1 MSSLVESTYHFKS
14 RCTEVGLSRETLRA
28 FADHGIDTLSKLA
41 YSCGQPGSPLPQTEF
56 DDFVANLIP
65 SALLG
70 EKGSVKRLLFE
81 SQALLLN
88 DLREQVT
95 QPDKWSTK
103 DVPTVER
110 QKRMEAVKASIPG
123 VVVEGPLE
131 PSHGLLNAA
140 CRMEREGQPRY
151 IAPEQCGTRM
161 YEIQNV
167 KAQSKVLSLEEGK
180 LAISEEKGLPEV
192 ACGSALLLQEALKR
206 RGVALQFAG
215 VASFLAHEKYIQKL
229 FAHMGREPPPGHART
244 SVHQLLTADKHVWT
258 KMIEDEVSAKRGPDG
273 RYPVDDAL
281 LPALQS
287 YDVTVCLLPREA
299 ARENKK
305 RPPPKKFAQDRD
317 PKIPKGDPSKGK
329 GKHSVPE
336 AIRKLGGHAQTPD
349 KKRICFSRNLPCGCT
364 LDPCPRGLHVC
375 ALCFSPDHGLQE
387 CPKKAK

>member
-1 MSSLVESTYHFKS
+1 MIS
-14 RCTEVGLSRETLRA
+14 
-28 FADHGIDTLSKLA
+28 
-41 YSCGQPGSPLPQTEF
+41 
-56 DDFVANLIP
+56 
-65 SALLG
+65 
-70 EKGSVKRLLFE
+70 
-81 SQALLLN
+81 
-88 DLREQVT
+88 

-140 CRMEREGQPRY
+140 CRMEREGQLRY

-167 KAQSKVLSLEEGK
+167 KAQSKILSLEEGK
-180 LAISEEKGLPEV
+180 LAISEEKGLPEI

-281 LPALQS
+281 LPALHKIATRQS
-287 YDVTVCLLPREA
+287 R
-299 ARENKK
+299 K
-305 RPPPKKFAQDRD
+305 
-317 PKIPKGDPSKGK
+317 
-329 GKHSVPE
+329 

-349 KKRICFSRNLPCGCT
+349 KKRICFSRNLPCEVRWAPHRGT
-364 LDPCPRGLHVC
+364 LHYNR
-375 ALCFSPDHGLQE
+375 
-387 CPKKAK
+387 